1 MKNLLLILLLL
12 IGFTSI
18 AQRPGGKGGRG
29 GKFKKPTITYSLF
42 GQILDDQ
49 GKGLPYVSVAF
60 FNSKDSNYVK
70 GAATEPNGRFTVQ
83 IPSGNYFAK
92 ISFLSFEDKTIN
104 NILITDKDVDLKK
117 VRLEPAVNDLDEFVI
132 VEEKRLLELDLD
144 KKVFNVDKDVT
155 NIGADASEILDGVPS
170 VEVDID
176 GNVSLRGSGNV
187 RVLINGKPSGMM
199 GMSTA
204 DVLKQMDA
212 TLIEKVEVITNPSA
226 RYDAEG
232 EVGIINIV
240 MKKDRR
246 EGVNGSVNANFGY
259 PDNFGGGFNITFKQ
273 KHFNV
278 FTGYGAS
285 YRSSP
290 GSSANKQTFTYP
302 DTTFSYSADSK
313 TGRISL
319 NNNFNLGTEVFL
331 NQYNSFTVSGRYSF
345 GDGDNETNLVYTDL
359 DQFGETVQTVNR
371 DEIED
376 KDRSSYDVS
385 FNYRKTFKKKE
396 RLLTFSVSRSD
407 RVDNENS
414 TILQTSSNVALP
426 NIDQRIFNN
435 EGGEN
440 WLFQTD
446 YIHPIKK
453 GKIEVGLKQ
462 TIQKIDDDYAVEQFN
477 TTINEWEYVPG
488 FKNLVLYD
496 ETVSAAYLMVGKKMN
511 KFSAQLGVR
520 AEFTDIKTEL
530 VTTNE
535 KNNRDYLN
543 FFPSTHFSYQLKKD
557 NSIQLGYSKRIRRPR
572 HYWLLP
578 FFSFTDSR
586 SNASGNPNINPEFS
600 DSYELGHLKNWKKS
614 SLLSSVYYRYTTN
627 TMDWVTVSDAE
638 GVTQRRPENLGVK
651 NSFGLEFSGSHEII
665 KWWNVRGSFNF
676 FREIRDGSFQ
686 GRSFDV
692 DTYAWSTRLNSKWT
706 IKKKINLQLS
716 GNYRAPQQSPQGE
729 RLARYSI
736 DGGFSFDVLK
746 GNGTVA
752 FNVKDMLNSRRRQST
767 SQGVNFV
774 SESEMQWRSRFF
786 RVSFTYRINQKKK
799 RGGNRSYENFDG
811 GEGG

>member
-1 MKNLLLILLLL
+1 MKNLLLILLLSL
-12 IGFTSI
+12 GTSSFS
-18 AQRPGGKGGRG
+18 QRGGKGGRG
-29 GKFKKPTITYSLF
+29 GEIKKQAITYSLF
-42 GQILDDQ
+42 GQILDDH

-70 GAATEPNGRFTVQ
+70 GAATEPNGRFAVQ
-83 IPSGNYFAK
+83 VPSGNYFAK
-92 ISFLSFEDKTIN
+92 VSFLSFEDKTIK
-104 NILITDKDVDLKK
+104 NIVISDRDVDLKK
-117 VRLEPAVNDLDEFVI
+117 VRLKPSVNDLDEFVI
-132 VEEKRLLELDLD
+132 VEEKRLMELDLD
-144 KKVFNVDKDVT
+144 KKIFNVAKDVT
-155 NIGADASEILDGVPS
+155 SHGADATEILDGVPS

-232 EVGIINIV
+232 EVGIINII

-246 EGVNGSVNANFGY
+246 EGVNGSINANFGY
-259 PDNFGGGFNITFKQ
+259 PDNFGGGFNITLKK

-278 FTGYGAS
+278 FTGYGAR

-290 GSSANKQTFTYP
+290 GSSENKQTFTYP
-302 DTTFSYSADSK
+302 DTTFSYTADSK
-313 TGRISL
+313 TTRISI

-331 NQYNSFTVSGRYSF
+331 NQYNSFTISGRYSF
-345 GDGDNETNLVYTDL
+345 GGGDNETNLVYTDA
-359 DQFGETVQTVNR
+359 DEFGETVQAVYR
-371 DEIED
+371 DEEEV
-376 KDRSSYDVS
+376 KERSSYNAS
-385 FNYRKTFKKKE
+385 FNYRKTFKKKD
-396 RLLTFSVSRSD
+396 RLLTFSATQSD
-407 RVDNENS
+407 RTDNEHS
-414 TILQTSSNVALP
+414 TIMQTSTNASLL
-426 NIDQRIFNN
+426 DSEQRIFNN
-435 EGGEN
+435 EGGKN
-440 WLFQTD
+440 WLFQSD

-453 GKIEVGLKQ
+453 GKIEFGLKH
-462 TIQKIDDDYAVEQFN
+462 TIQKIDDDYAVEEFN

-496 ETVSAAYLMVGKKMN
+496 EYISAGYLMMGKKFK
-511 KFSAQLGVR
+511 KFSAQLGIR
-520 AEFTDIKTEL
+520 AEFTEVETQL
-530 VTTNE
+530 VSTNE
-535 KNNRDYLN
+535 INNRDYLN
-543 FFPSTHFSYQLKKD
+543 FFPSAHFSYQLKKD

-578 FFSFTDSR
+578 FFSYTDSR
-586 SNASGNPNINPEFS
+586 SNSSGNPNINPELT
-600 DSYELGHLKNWKKS
+600 DAYELGHLKNWKKS

-627 TMDWVTVSDAE
+627 TMDWVTISDAE
-638 GVTQRRPENLGVK
+638 GITRRMPQNLGIK
-651 NSFGLEFSGSHEII
+651 NSFGLEFSGSHEIV

-686 GRSFDV
+686 GVDYDV

-706 IKKKINLQLS
+706 IKKKVNLQLS
-716 GNYRAPQQSPQGE
+716 GNYRAPQQSVQGE
-729 RLARYSI
+729 SLARYSI

-767 SQGVNFV
+767 SVGANFV
-774 SESEMQWRSRFF
+774 SESSHQWRSRYF
-786 RVSFTYRINQKKK
+786 RISFTYRINQKKK
-799 RGGNRSYENFDG
+799 RGGNRNFDDGG